1 MAAIAG
7 KGGKV
12 MQGANTLTFV
22 ESWELSISD
31 EALETTG
38 LGATTRTYIGRGLPV
53 NTGSVTWKALDN
65 SGTGEAALRAAALAN
80 GTSVALKLYES
91 ATKYWD
97 CTVCFI
103 TSFSQSVGVDG
114 LVAGSFQFTCGAAP
128 AYT

>member
-12 MQGANTLTFV
+12 MQGASTLAFV
-22 ESWELSISD
+22 ESWEMSVSD

-38 LGATTRTYIGRGLPV
+38 LGATARSYVGRGLPT
-53 NTGSVTWKALDN
+53 NTGTLTYRALDN
-65 SGTGEAALRAAALAN
+65 SDTGTAAIRAAALA
-80 GTSVALKLYES
+80 GTELALDLYES

-97 CTVCFI
+97 CQVFVT
-103 TSFSQSVGVDG
+103 TFSQSTSVDG
-114 LVAGSFQFTCGAAP
+114 LVTGSFGFTINGAP